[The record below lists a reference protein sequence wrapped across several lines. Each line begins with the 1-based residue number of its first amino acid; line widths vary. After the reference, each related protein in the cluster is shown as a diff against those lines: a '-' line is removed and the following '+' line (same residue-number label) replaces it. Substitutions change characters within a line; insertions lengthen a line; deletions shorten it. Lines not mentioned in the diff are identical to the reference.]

1 MYVRIGKRAFDV
13 CSAVAGIFA
22 LAVPMAAVALLVKF
36 TSKGPILFQQER
48 IGREG
53 RIFFVRKFRTMAIGH
68 GERSTVTVRGDSQIT
83 PFGRLLRRYKLDEYP
98 QLWNVLIG
106 EMSLVGPRPDVPG
119 YYDRLRGP
127 ERRVLLLRPGI
138 TGPSSIKYVN
148 EEDVLAEQED
158 PVRFNDQVLFP
169 DKVRI
174 NLDYLDHCSFHGDL
188 GWIWKTLISMIKKR
202 RLGGKL
208 IHSG

>member
-1 MYVRIGKRAFDV
+1 MYIRIGKRAFDV
-13 CSAVAGIFA
+13 CSAVAGILA
-22 LAVPMAAVALLVKF
+22 LAVPMALVALLVKF

-53 RIFFVRKFRTMAIGH
+53 RTFFVRKFRTMAIGH